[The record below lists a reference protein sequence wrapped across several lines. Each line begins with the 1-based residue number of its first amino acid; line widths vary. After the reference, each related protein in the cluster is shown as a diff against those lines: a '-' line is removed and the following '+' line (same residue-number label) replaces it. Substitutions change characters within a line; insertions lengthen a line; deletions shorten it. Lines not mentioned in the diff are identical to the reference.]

1 MNFLF
6 CFEKKIKCSII
17 IQGNVLFLLLQTKTK
32 HNYEREQIL
41 MITHKLKTIKMLE
54 IRDRYT
60 GITGSSSMNTL
71 EVKTTK
77 NEIRKVS
84 VSKSNVVI
92 DVVKIHKCGNK
103 L

>member
-1 MNFLF
+1 
-6 CFEKKIKCSII
+6 
-17 IQGNVLFLLLQTKTK
+17 
-32 HNYEREQIL
+32 
-41 MITHKLKTIKMLE
+41 MLE

-60 GITGSSSMNTL
+60 GITGSSSMNTF

-92 DVVKIHKCGNK
+92 DVVKIPKCGK
-103 L
+103 KS

>member
-32 HNYEREQIL
+32 HNYEREQ
-41 MITHKLKTIKMLE
+41 TIKMLE

>member
-1 MNFLF
+1 
-6 CFEKKIKCSII
+6 
-17 IQGNVLFLLLQTKTK
+17 
-32 HNYEREQIL
+32 
-41 MITHKLKTIKMLE
+41 MLE

-60 GITGSSSMNTL
+60 GITGSPSMNTL

-92 DVVKIHKCGNK
+92 DVVKIHKCGKK